1 MQSIV
6 RAFYSTPY
14 HIKEREKYTV
24 EQSPWGTSVK
34 KSVLKNFVIFK
45 GKHLCPSLS
54 FDKVACLKTWLHSYH
69 KIPGTLPRPI
79 LESKGMHTIFRNTSK
94 KTTKHLKIWAK
105 MCKIWKYSKK
115 GQVIVCNY
123 YSQSIARKGPNC
135 ALENGHIY

>member
-79 LESKGMHTIFRNTSK
+79 LESKGMHTIFRNTRAK
-94 KTTKHLKIWAK
+94 KRQNIWK
-105 MCKIWKYSKK
+105 FGQKCVKIWKK
-115 GQVIVCNY
+115 GRWLCAIITHNQLREKGLIVHLKM
-123 YSQSIARKGPNC
+123 ATFTK
-135 ALENGHIY
+135 L